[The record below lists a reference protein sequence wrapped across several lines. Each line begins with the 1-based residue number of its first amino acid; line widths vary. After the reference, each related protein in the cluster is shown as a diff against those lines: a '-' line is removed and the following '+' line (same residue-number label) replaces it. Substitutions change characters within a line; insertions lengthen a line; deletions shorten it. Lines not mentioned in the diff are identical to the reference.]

1 MASDVATGTGTD
13 DGLRGEVRRTT
24 LLLAA
29 SLTLSWTVIQLQSSL
44 TAVTLAQLASPA
56 LAGIG
61 STVFLGAGA
70 VAAVVSGRLMDRR
83 GRRTGLR
90 AGFLVGAAGAVVVHL
105 GTANASLPLFLAGI
119 ATIGAAVGTIG
130 LARVAAADLHPPAT
144 RARGISVVLMGSAFG
159 ALVGPI
165 VFGPLLAGVHHEL
178 AAMAVPWLIA
188 AVVFLAGALVIGAIR
203 IEPLELGRRVGVIG
217 ASSSAGSPVAAAPVE
232 ERSRSARTILANRTV
247 RVTVIT
253 LVAAQAVMAMAM
265 AVVGLV
271 LVGHGHDLA
280 AVSLTYSA
288 HFLGMYGLVLL
299 VGPFVDRVGH
309 RRSLVVGIAV
319 ELAGALLLLA
329 GGDPPTMIPAIFLV
343 GLGWNVAFVAS
354 TTLLADA
361 TDAGERG
368 RAIGLADALATT
380 AAAVGSLAATE
391 VLAHAGLAP
400 LVAGLVVIGL
410 VPLPLI
416 ALERRAERARAT
428 A

>member
-1 MASDVATGTGTD
+1 MSSDEATGPLTD

-44 TAVTLAQLASPA
+44 TSVTLAELATPA
-56 LAGIG
+56 VAGLG
-61 STVFLGAGA
+61 STVFLSAGA
-70 VAAVVSGRLMDRR
+70 VASVLAGRLMDRR

-90 AGFLVGAAGAVVVHL
+90 AGFLAGAVGAVIVHL
-105 GTANASLPLFLAGI
+105 GTSNASLPLFLAGV
-119 ATIGAAVGTIG
+119 ATVGAAVGTIG
-130 LARVAAADLHPPAT
+130 LARVAAADLHPPAS

-159 ALVGPI
+159 ALVGPV
-165 VFGPLLAGVHHEL
+165 VFGPLLTGVSDDL

-188 AVVFLAGALVIGAIR
+188 AGIFVLGALVVGAIR
-203 IEPLELGRRVGVIG
+203 VEPLELGRRVGVIG
-217 ASSSAGSPVAAAPVE
+217 AADGAVVVPERTRPARAILGSA
-232 ERSRSARTILANRTV
+232 TV
-247 RVTVIT
+247 RVTIAT
-253 LVAAQAVMAMAM
+253 LVAAQAVMAMGM

-280 AVSLTYSA
+280 TVSLTYSA
-288 HFLGMYGLVLL
+288 HFLGMYGLVLV
-299 VGPFVDRVGH
+299 VGPLVDRFGH
-309 RRSLVVGIAV
+309 RRSLVAGIAV

-329 GGDPPTMIPAIFLV
+329 GGEPATMVPAIFLV
-343 GLGWNVAFVAS
+343 GLGWNVAFVAA

-361 TDAGERG
+361 TDPGERG

-380 AAAVGSLAATE
+380 AAAIGSLVATE
-391 VLAHAGLAP
+391 VLAHAGLGP
-400 LVAGLVVIGL
+400 LVGLLVVIGL

-416 ALERRAERARAT
+416 ALERRAELAGA